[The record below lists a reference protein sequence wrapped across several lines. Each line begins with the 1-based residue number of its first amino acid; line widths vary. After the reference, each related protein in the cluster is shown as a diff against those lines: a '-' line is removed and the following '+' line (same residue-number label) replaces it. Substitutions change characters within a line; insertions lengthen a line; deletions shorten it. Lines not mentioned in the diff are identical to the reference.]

1 MGLSSLCKPST
12 CPANLLSPMLLRFL
26 SSVAQKAETK
36 SELLISDSCVKRL
49 QEIAKDGSA
58 LRVIIE
64 GGGCSGFQYK
74 FDLEDPK
81 NFTNEDR
88 IFQKDGA
95 TVVIDEVSLNYVK
108 GSTIDYQVEL
118 IRSAFRIVNNPLAD
132 QGCSCGASF
141 SIKV

>member
-1 MGLSSLCKPST
+1 MNIIAQIFQIEKKLVNVLRNNNIAVLNLKYQ
-12 CPANLLSPMLLRFL
+12 ANNQNFLFLRLRFL

-88 IFQKDGA
+88 
-95 TVVIDEVSLNYVK
+95 
-108 GSTIDYQVEL
+108 
-118 IRSAFRIVNNPLAD
+118 
-132 QGCSCGASF
+132 
-141 SIKV
+141 